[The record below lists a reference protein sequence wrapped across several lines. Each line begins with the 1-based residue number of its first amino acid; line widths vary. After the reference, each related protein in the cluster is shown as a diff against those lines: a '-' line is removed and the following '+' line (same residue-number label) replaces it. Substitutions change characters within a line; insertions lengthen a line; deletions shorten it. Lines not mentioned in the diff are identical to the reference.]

1 MAGPYLLGTAIVG
14 GVPTPNVDDP
24 IAAVMI
30 ALFLL
35 AGAFHM
41 TWRLNQPKEHVSK
54 LSLLLFIFSM
64 TRIVALVMRMT
75 WASHPKNINVAIAA
89 QIFLAA
95 GVLIFFVINLI
106 FARRVL
112 GDYTVFGR
120 HKVID
125 SIMTFLITC
134 VAACLIMVIVA
145 TVYSFFTL
153 DPHTR
158 QQCRDIQLVSST
170 YLALLA
176 FIPIPTG
183 ILTLLLAEPI
193 EDLKERRRFHARLQL
208 LLFTAT
214 LLTLGAGF
222 RTGTAFDARP
232 QGHTTWFH
240 HKAAFYCFNFVIE
253 IMCTYTVAVARF
265 DRRFRLGHLRV
276 SEDVEKD
283 ALTDSDS
290 PADDREFFDKFF
302 DMINNDREVFGREDW
317 KQ

>member
-14 GVPTPNVDDP
+14 GVPTPKVDDP

-30 ALFLL
+30 ALFFLV
-35 AGAFHM
+35 AIFHM

-54 LSLLLFIFSM
+54 ISLLLFIFSM

-75 WASHPKNINVAIAA
+75 WASHPTNINIAIAA

-120 HKVID
+120 HKAID
-125 SIMTFLITC
+125 LVMTFLIAC
-134 VAACLIMVIVA
+134 VAGCLIMVIVA

-183 ILTLLLAEPI
+183 ILALMLAEPI
-193 EDLKERRRFHARLQL
+193 EDRKHRKRFHARLQL

-232 QGHTTWFH
+232 QGLTTWFH
-240 HKAAFYCFNFVIE
+240 HKAAFYCFNFAIE
-253 IMCTYTVAVARF
+253 IICTYTVAIARF

-276 SEDVEKD
+276 SDDVDKD
-283 ALTDSDS
+283 AMTDTEL
-290 PADDREFFDKFF
+290 PAKDRSFFDR
-302 DMINNDREVFGREDW
+302 INNDREVFGREDW